1 MKKSWRDG
9 VLMCCNWLKEK
20 AILIS
25 STVVALIIFFLLRYE
40 PFMKFLGS
48 IYDILCNNLFELLK
62 FIFILL
68 ILTSFI
74 VYFLVINRSR
84 LCKFLAKRFP
94 VPCIF
99 FLHFL
104 IARVRWIGRL
114 WRMLSGDLGRAVGLL
129 LALSLTLS
137 LLFSALC
144 LNYQIDPLKLDDE
157 VKNISNYSV
166 SLPTD
171 ERQTLELIRI
181 FTIKPSFCRAFS
193 EQTSLKRLLSNSTI
207 YNYTSTYPDLP
218 QAIIK
223 TSKDLNETFQ
233 DETKFI
239 ETFSR
244 NQLFDATVSP
254 WIKDVWIKEK
264 DHSIA
269 KNFSD
274 KDEFYSK
281 FKEPKNFM
289 AALGYDVV
297 FKAVTNVLCPK
308 TNHTQYCKNF
318 RDKNN
323 NKKYR
328 INEIFNN
335 SFDESLNITFYNE
348 SARVLSYV
356 SISSQYPEIR
366 EDIVKAIY
374 WKIKSRNEFL
384 NNITDERISSCYIN
398 LSCSV
403 SGVEEKDE
411 IIEIIRDNQTL
422 RQGVLESIF
431 ANKSTLDASIAVT
444 LNDSELQADLLNA
457 QIAPI
462 TKTYF
467 LYSAAFIWSY
477 QQSLIF
483 LWIVL
488 LALIWLRKAGK
499 SRVVAEFA
507 DETSDSGDKPKVAA
521 GYSTLLVVKLNRL
534 SRIYRQVDEAMPI
547 SSVAIMEKKLE
558 PTMRVEEGDLSTEI
572 FTDDSKLT
580 LGNFSIPG
588 RFINSFIDRLARR
601 PKLYGSLLMDGN
613 KEILTARISENGR
626 TLSWWVDGQEKL
638 PSSEVRSDQKDENAK
653 KKKTKDEMVNELA
666 CKIFTDLTFDEAKIV
681 PWKAT
686 WHFTEGLR
694 KYREVL
700 NAKSSYME
708 MLEDAERSFLQS
720 IQEDDDYPWAH
731 YNLGVVYRMMGFAHL
746 DAMKKANR
754 EVNRDSDKE
763 YFEKAKKAFCAS
775 MERYPQ
781 YWQNYYSLAAT
792 LYRLCKID
800 KKVNNK
806 DDQNNRK
813 KDIKNIMDKVK
824 DLCSDC
830 YSLAWI
836 YYLWAEIIETVII
849 DDMDNASNSFGL
861 ASYYAL
867 LSLLKAEF
875 SGENTE
881 AENHLCSLC
890 LSKFGK
896 SSSNNEIKKL
906 AGEISPQI
914 SITECEDSQ
923 KED

>member
-1 MKKSWRDG
+1 MKKSWWDG

-25 STVVALIIFFLLRYE
+25 PIVVALIIFFLLRDYT
-40 PFMKFLGS
+40 FKQLLKS
-48 IYDILCNNLFELLK
+48 IYNILHDIPFEVWK

-68 ILTSFI
+68 ISIIFI
-74 VYFLVINRSR
+74 VCLLVINRSR
-84 LCKFLAKRFP
+84 LCKFLAKHAP

-99 FLHFL
+99 FLHSL
-104 IARVRWIGRL
+104 IGPVRSIGRL
-114 WRMLSGDLGRAVGLL
+114 WRMLRGDWGKAVGLL
-129 LALSLTLS
+129 LGLSLILS

-144 LNYQIDPLKLDDE
+144 VNYQLDPLKLDDK

-181 FTIKPSFCRAFS
+181 FTIKSSFRRAFS
-193 EQTSLKRLLSNSTI
+193 EQSFERLLSNSTI

-223 TSKDLNETFQ
+223 TSKNLNETFQ

-239 ETFSR
+239 HSFSR

-269 KNFSD
+269 ENFSNNND
-274 KDEFYSK
+274 FNSK
-281 FKEPKNFM
+281 FKEPKNFI
-289 AALGYDVV
+289 AALGDDIV
-297 FKAVTNVLCPK
+297 FDAVTEGLCPK
-308 TNHTQYCKNF
+308 EDNCSFCQFIRNKT
-318 RDKNN
+318 N
-323 NKKYR
+323 NKTDR
-328 INEIFNN
+328 ITKILNN
-335 SFDESLNITFYNE
+335 SSALNESLDIAFNSE

-374 WKIKSRNEFL
+374 WKSRNEFL
-384 NNITDERISSCYIN
+384 DNNTTDKISRCYIN
-398 LSCSV
+398 LSCTV
-403 SGVEEKDE
+403 SGGIEKDD
-411 IIEIIRDNQTL
+411 IIDIIGENQTL
-422 RQGVLESIF
+422 RQDVLDFIFTNESM
-431 ANKSTLDASIAVT
+431 LDASIAVT
-444 LNDSELQADLLNA
+444 LNDSQLQADLLNA

-521 GYSTLLVVKLNRL
+521 GYSSLLVVRLNRL

-588 RFINSFIDRLARR
+588 KFINSLMDRLAKR
-601 PKLYGSLLMDGN
+601 PKLYGSLLKDGDRT
-613 KEILTARISENGR
+613 ILTARMSEKGR

-638 PSSEVRSDQKDENAK
+638 PSSEVGPDQKDENA

-700 NAKSSYME
+700 NAKSSYMKI
-708 MLEDAERSFLQS
+708 LEDAERSFLQS

-731 YNLGVVYRMMGFAHL
+731 YNLGVVYRMMGCAHL
-746 DAMKKANR
+746 DAMKKAKR
-754 EVNRDSDKE
+754 EVYIDSDKE
-763 YFEKAKKAFCAS
+763 YFEMAKKAFCAS
-775 MERYPQ
+775 RDRYPQ
-781 YWQNYYSLAAT
+781 YWQSYYSLAAT
-792 LYRLCKID
+792 LYRLYKID
-800 KKVNNK
+800 EKINTDN
-806 DDQNNRK
+806 DQGKRK
-813 KDIKNIMDKVK
+813 NDIKETMNTVK
-824 DLCSDC
+824 DLCSDF
-830 YSLAWI
+830 SGMAWI
-836 YYLWAEIIETVII
+836 YYLWAEITKTDVIYYE
-849 DDMDNASNSFGL
+849 NNVSKSLGL

-867 LSLLKAEF
+867 INLLKAKF

-881 AENHLCSLC
+881 AENHLCRLC
-890 LSKFGK
+890 LNKFAE
-896 SSSNNEIKKL
+896 SDSNNEKTINKL
-906 AGEISPQI
+906 ERSLRRSP
-914 SITECEDSQ
+914 
-923 KED
+923 